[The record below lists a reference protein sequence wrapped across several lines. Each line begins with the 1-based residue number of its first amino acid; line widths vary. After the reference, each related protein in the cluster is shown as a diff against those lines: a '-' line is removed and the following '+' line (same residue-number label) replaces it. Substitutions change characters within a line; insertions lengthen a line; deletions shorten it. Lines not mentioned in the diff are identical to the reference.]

1 MTISCEA
8 VILSCC
14 LVMVFAANVVQRTC
28 AVVVKYDN
36 LGHAKPQVMIYPLQ
50 DIWIVLHDSTYPDS
64 RACAKQ
70 ENFVCPKTAM
80 HTLKYHLLRFLQGP
94 DGWHHGFQRSLQPG
108 AVVAMIAT
116 FETWWVMASS
126 ETS

>member
-94 DGWHHGFQRSLQPG
+94 DG
-108 AVVAMIAT
+108 
-116 FETWWVMASS
+116 MASWLS
-126 ETS
+126 KVSAARRRGGDDRNLRNLVGDGQF